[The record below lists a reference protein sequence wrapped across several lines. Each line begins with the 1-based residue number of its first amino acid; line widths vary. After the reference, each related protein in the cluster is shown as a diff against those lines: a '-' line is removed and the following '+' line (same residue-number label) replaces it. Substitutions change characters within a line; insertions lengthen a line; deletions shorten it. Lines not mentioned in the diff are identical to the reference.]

1 MSANVLHVQSDS
13 SVACDMQQAIS
24 ACLTRYVGAAS
35 TQWTQKSTIITK
47 NKHANSVIYFVTKF
61 HHANWASGTSI
72 TCCVDTCARAT
83 SLSAFA
89 LLVGTS
95 LHYINTLKLQI
106 HTPVSVCGKTQYGMQ
121 ASGAHLAGWRG
132 AEP

>member
-1 MSANVLHVQSDS
+1 ML
-13 SVACDMQQAIS
+13 
-24 ACLTRYVGAAS
+24 
-35 TQWTQKSTIITK
+35 
-47 NKHANSVIYFVTKF
+47 NKHANSVFQYVINF
-61 HHANWASGTSI
+61 HDENWAPCTSM

-83 SLSAFA
+83 SLPAFA
-89 LLVGTS
+89 LRLATS
-95 LHYINTLKLQI
+95 LHYITTLKLQS